1 MSKSHENYPTTI
13 IEKRKYKE
21 LRERKAA
28 SAELREA
35 FERQQYRE
43 EQKLREYLIAK
54 GELECSSGM
63 SH

>member
-13 IEKRKYKE
+13 KEKREYRMY
-21 LRERKAA
+21 RERRRET
-28 SAELREA
+28 AELREA

-54 GELECSSGM
+54 GELE
-63 SH
+63 